1 MGGDFDDE
9 VFPEAEG
16 GFPIASLTGKGFES
30 SKGNHFVVP
39 IRNFICYEIS
49 NPRRTIHIRS

>member
-30 SKGNHFVVP
+30 SNCNQFVVP
-39 IRNFICYEIS
+39 ISNFLCYEIP
-49 NPRRTIHIRS
+49 NPQIRS